1 MYKYVGVKPGGKVH
15 VSDRELIRKAR
26 QGDET
31 ACEELVQRYQEAA
44 FRLAY
49 LLLGDPHEA
58 EDAVQEA
65 FIQFFR
71 TLERF
76 DAALPVRPWLLRITT
91 NQAHNRHRA
100 ASRHVNA
107 LRRLL
112 PNTSVEVT
120 TPHDHAEQAWTEQTL
135 WQAIRQLEI
144 ADQEVIYLRYYLALS
159 EEEMAQTLHVAPGTV
174 KSRLHRALAR
184 LRALTRRDFPAL
196 WEARDQ

>member
-1 MYKYVGVKPGGKVH
+1 
-15 VSDRELIRKAR
+15 VSDTELIHNAR

-31 ACEELVQRYQEAA
+31 ACEELVHRYQEAA

-76 DAALPVRPWLLRITT
+76 DASLPVRPWLLRITA
-91 NQAHNRHRA
+91 NQAHTRHRA
-100 ASRHVNA
+100 ASRYVNA
-107 LRRLL
+107 LQQLL
-112 PNTSVEVT
+112 LVT
-120 TPHDHAEQAWTEQTL
+120 PSEKATPHDHAEQNWLDQTL
-135 WQAIRQLEI
+135 WQAIRQLGPT
-144 ADQEVIYLRYYLALS
+144 DQEVIYLRYYLALS
-159 EEEMAQTLHVAPGTV
+159 EDEMAQALHVAPGTV

-184 LRALTRRDFPAL
+184 LREVTQKDFPAL
-196 WEARDQ
+196 WEARNQ